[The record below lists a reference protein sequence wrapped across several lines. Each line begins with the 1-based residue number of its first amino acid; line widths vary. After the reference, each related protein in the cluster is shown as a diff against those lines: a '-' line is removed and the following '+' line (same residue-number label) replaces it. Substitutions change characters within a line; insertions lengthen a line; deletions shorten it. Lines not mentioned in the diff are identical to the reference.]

1 MKRTL
6 VIAAAV
12 TTLGMAAFLASQ
24 LGAQTP
30 GAQPAPAATK
40 IGIVNMAVVLK
51 GYNKFAVYN
60 NEIEK
65 IRLQYDKQEKDLDKL
80 LKDWQD
86 YMTKAKDQVDRDKA
100 EDAIKTIVRK
110 REDNKNEYAKV
121 RNKKSDEQMV
131 QMYREIESAVKAYA
145 GPNAFHLILHYS
157 EPLSEADIYS
167 APNIQRKLVGPGGSG
182 GVCPTYFVPNMDIS
196 ADVVRQLN
204 AMYPAPA
211 AAALAPST
219 GTPGKN

>member
-1 MKRTL
+1 
-6 VIAAAV
+6 
-12 TTLGMAAFLASQ
+12 
-24 LGAQTP
+24 
-30 GAQPAPAATK
+30 
-40 IGIVNMAVVLK
+40 
-51 GYNKFAVYN
+51 
-60 NEIEK
+60 
-65 IRLQYDKQEKDLDKL
+65 
-80 LKDWQD
+80 
-86 YMTKAKDQVDRDKA
+86 
-100 EDAIKTIVRK
+100 
-110 REDNKNEYAKV
+110 
-121 RNKKSDEQMV
+121 MV

-145 GPNAFHLILHYS
+145 GPNGFHLILHYS